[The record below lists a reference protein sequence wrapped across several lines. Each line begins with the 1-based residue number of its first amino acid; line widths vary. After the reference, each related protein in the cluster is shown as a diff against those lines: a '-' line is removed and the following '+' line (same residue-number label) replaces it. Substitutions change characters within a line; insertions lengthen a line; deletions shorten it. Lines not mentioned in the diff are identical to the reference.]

1 MSGPKILDGKL
12 AIVTGG
18 CQGIGKST
26 AIALAEAGANI
37 AIIDV
42 ADAVAETAAEIQ
54 QQCGV
59 EAKAYQ
65 CSVVDFDAVAQIFE
79 QIHTD
84 FGAIDILIN
93 NAGITRDSL
102 LLRMKEQDWDLVL
115 GINLKGVFNCTKAV
129 ARIMLK
135 QRSGKIVNVSS
146 VVGIMGN
153 AGQSNYSASKA
164 GVIGFT
170 KSSAREF
177 ASRGV
182 CVNAIAPGFIQ
193 TAMTDAL
200 NDDTKTQ
207 LVQQIPM
214 QKLGTPEDVA
224 NVVVF
229 LSGPTSDYVTG
240 EVIRID
246 GGMAM

>member
-18 CQGIGKST
+18 SQGIGKST

-59 EAKAYQ
+59 EAKAYKG
-65 CSVVDFDAVAQIFE
+65 SVVDSDEVSNIVG
-79 QIHTD
+79 QIHKD
-84 FGAIDILIN
+84 FGAIDILVN

-102 LLRMKEQDWDLVL
+102 LLRMKEEDWDLVV

-135 QRSGKIVNVSS
+135 QRSGKIVNVAS

-182 CVNAIAPGFIQ
+182 CVNAVAPGFIQ

-200 NDDTKTQ
+200 TDDTKSQ
-207 LVQQIPM
+207 LEQQIPM

-229 LSGPTSDYVTG
+229 LAGTASDYVTG

>member
-1 MSGPKILDGKL
+1 MSGQKILDGKL

-42 ADAVAETAAEIQ
+42 ADGAEETAAGIR

-65 CSVVDFDAVAQIFE
+65 SSVVDTDEVSRIIAQI
-79 QIHTD
+79 HKD
-84 FGAIDILIN
+84 FGAIDILVN
-93 NAGITRDSL
+93 NAGITRDGL

-135 QRSGKIVNVSS
+135 QRSGKIVNVAS

-182 CVNAIAPGFIQ
+182 CVNAVAPGFIQ

-200 NDDTKTQ
+200 TDDTKTQ
-207 LVQQIPM
+207 LEQQIPM

-229 LSGPTSDYVTG
+229 LASAASDYVTG

>member
-1 MSGPKILDGKL
+1 MQGPKVLDGR
-12 AIVTGG
+12 AAVVTGG
-18 CQGIGKST
+18 YQGIGKET
-26 AIALAEAGANI
+26 ALALAEAGAHV

-42 ADAVAETAAEIQ
+42 ADAVEDTAAEIRQ
-54 QQCGV
+54 QGV
-59 EAKAYQ
+59 RASGYKG
-65 CSVVDFDAVAQIFE
+65 SVTDLAQMTE
-79 QIHTD
+79 LMGQIQKD
-84 FGAIDILIN
+84 FGRIDILVN
-93 NAGITRDSL
+93 NAGITRDNL
-102 LLRMKEQDWDLVL
+102 LLRMKEEDWDLVL

-135 QRSGKIVNVSS
+135 QRTGKIVNVAS

-153 AGQSNYSASKA
+153 AGQCNYSASKA

-170 KSSAREF
+170 KSCAREF

-182 CVNAIAPGFIQ
+182 NVNAVAPGFIQ

-200 NDDTKTQ
+200 TEETRAQ
-207 LVQQIPM
+207 LEQQIPM
-214 QKLGTPEDVA
+214 QKLGLPRDVA
-224 NVVVF
+224 NVAVF
-229 LSGPTSDYVTG
+229 LASPASDYVTG

>member
-1 MSGPKILDGKL
+1 MSGAKILDGKL
-12 AIVTGG
+12 AIITGG
-18 CQGIGKST
+18 SQGIGKST
-26 AIALAEAGANI
+26 AIALAEAGANL
-37 AIIDV
+37 ALIDV
-42 ADAVAETAAEIQ
+42 ADGVEETAAEINR
-54 QQCGV
+54 QCGV
-59 EAKAYQ
+59 ETRAYQ
-65 CSVVDFDAVAQIFE
+65 GSVVDLGEITQIIDR
-79 QIHTD
+79 IHKD
-84 FGAIDILIN
+84 FGAIDILVN

-102 LLRMKEQDWDLVL
+102 LLRMKEEDWDLVL
-115 GINLKGVFNCTKAV
+115 GINLKGVFNCTKSV

-170 KSSAREF
+170 KSTAREF
-177 ASRGV
+177 APRGV
-182 CVNAIAPGFIQ
+182 CVNAVAPGFIQ

-200 NDDTKTQ
+200 TDDTKAQ
-207 LVQQIPM
+207 LEQQIPM
-214 QKLGTPEDVA
+214 QKLGTSEDVA

-229 LSGPTSDYVTG
+229 LSGPASDYVTG

>member
-1 MSGPKILDGKL
+1 MGGPKMLDGKL

-18 CQGIGKST
+18 SQGIGKST
-26 AIALAEAGANI
+26 AIALAESGANI
-37 AIIDV
+37 AVIDV
-42 ADAVAETAAEIQ
+42 AEAVEETAAEIRQ
-54 QQCGV
+54 YGV
-59 EAKAYQ
+59 EAKAYKG
-65 CSVVDFDAVAQIFE
+65 SVMDFDEVVKIVE
-79 QIHTD
+79 QIHKD
-84 FGAIDILIN
+84 FGSIDILVN
-93 NAGITRDSL
+93 NAGITRDGL
-102 LLRMKEQDWDLVL
+102 LMRMKEEDWDLVL

-135 QRSGKIVNVSS
+135 QRSGKIINVAS

-153 AGQSNYSASKA
+153 AGQCNYSASKA

-182 CVNAIAPGFIQ
+182 CVNAVAPGFIR

-200 NDDTKTQ
+200 ADDTKAQ
-207 LVQQIPM
+207 LEQQIPM

-224 NVVVF
+224 NVVLF
-229 LSGPTSDYVTG
+229 LAGPTSNYVTG

>member
-1 MSGPKILDGKL
+1 MSGAKILDGKL

-26 AIALAEAGANI
+26 AIALAEAGANV

-42 ADAVAETAAEIQ
+42 ADAVEETAAGIR

-59 EAKAYQ
+59 DVKAYKG
-65 CSVVDFDAVAQIFE
+65 SVLDADDVTHTID
-79 QIHTD
+79 QIHQD
-84 FGAIDILIN
+84 FGTIDILVN
-93 NAGITRDSL
+93 NAGITRDTL
-102 LLRMKEQDWDLVL
+102 LVRMKEQDWDLVL

-193 TAMTDAL
+193 TAMTDSL
-200 NDDTKTQ
+200 TDETKAQ
-207 LVQQIPM
+207 LEQQIPM

-229 LSGPTSDYVTG
+229 LSGPASDYVTG

>member
-12 AIVTGG
+12 AIITGG

-59 EAKAYQ
+59 EAKAYKG
-65 CSVVDFDAVAQIFE
+65 SVVDFDEMAQIFA
-79 QIHTD
+79 QIHKD
-84 FGAIDILIN
+84 FGAIDILVN

-135 QRSGKIVNVSS
+135 QRSGKIVNVAS

>member
-1 MSGPKILDGKL
+1 MNGAKILDGKL

-42 ADAVAETAAEIQ
+42 ADAVEETAAEIREY
-54 QQCGV
+54 GV
-59 EAKAYQ
+59 AAKAYQ
-65 CSVVDFDAVAQIFE
+65 ASVMDFDEITQGIE
-79 QIHTD
+79 QIHKD
-84 FGAIDILIN
+84 FGAIDILVN
-93 NAGITRDSL
+93 NAGITRDNL
-102 LLRMKEQDWDLVL
+102 LLRMKEEDWDLVL

-135 QRSGKIVNVSS
+135 QRRGKIVNVAS
-146 VVGIMGN
+146 VVGITGN
-153 AGQSNYSASKA
+153 AGQCNYSASKA

-193 TAMTDAL
+193 TAMTDSL
-200 NDDTKTQ
+200 GDDTKSQ
-207 LVQQIPM
+207 LEQQIPM
-214 QKLGTPEDVA
+214 RKLGTPEDVA

-229 LSGPTSDYVTG
+229 LSGPASDYVTG

>member
-1 MSGPKILDGKL
+1 MCGPKILDGKL

-18 CQGIGKST
+18 YQGIGKST

-42 ADAVAETAAEIQ
+42 AEALEETAVEIRQ
-54 QQCGV
+54 YGV
-59 EAKAYQ
+59 EAKAYKG
-65 CSVVDFDAVAQIFE
+65 SVTDLDEVTQLVQ
-79 QIHTD
+79 QIHKD
-84 FGAIDILIN
+84 FGSIDILVN
-93 NAGITRDSL
+93 NAGITRDNL
-102 LLRMKEQDWDLVL
+102 LLRMKEEDWDLVL

-135 QRSGKIVNVSS
+135 QRSGKVVNVAS

-153 AGQSNYSASKA
+153 AGQCNYSASKA

-182 CVNAIAPGFIQ
+182 CVNAVAPGFIQ

-200 NDDTKTQ
+200 TDETRAQ
-207 LVQQIPM
+207 LEQQIPM

-229 LSGPTSDYVTG
+229 LAGPTSDYVTG